1 MAVLK
6 AFLIFVGVAI
16 ACGLA
21 ILFVGIK
28 FASNVSI
35 ETRDRPGG
43 GEVRISTP
51 AGTIRVD
58 GREHVD
64 ARSFGVP
71 VYPDARLVTDG
82 GKSASIK
89 IDVEGEAPT
98 QLAVVG
104 AVYRTNDSVEQ
115 VRDFYRNK
123 LPNWTFS
130 DRGFELHDG
139 GYKRIVVIDR
149 DRGET
154 KIALASVG
162 SPAAH

>member
-1 MAVLK
+1 MAFLK
-6 AFLIFVGVAI
+6 GFLIFVGVAI
-16 ACGLA
+16 VCGFA

-28 FASNVSI
+28 FASNVSV

-58 GREHVD
+58 KRENVD
-64 ARSFGVP
+64 ARSFGIP
-71 VYPDARLVTDG
+71 VYPSARLVSDG
-82 GKSASIK
+82 GKSASVK
-89 IDVEGEAPT
+89 IDIEGEQPT
-98 QLAVVG
+98 KLAVVA
-104 AVYRTNDSVEQ
+104 AVYRTSDTVEQ
-115 VRDFYRNK
+115 VREFYRGK

-149 DRGET
+149 EHGET

-162 SPAAH
+162 EPAAH